1 MIVKQSDLRSNL
13 KKYFDIAV
21 NNEPVLVPR
30 KENQNVVI
38 ISEEQYRE
46 MSQMSRLLAYSQEL
60 SGQMSGN
67 RTGEIGAMSNPT
79 QIPAIKS
86 YTDTTD
92 IRTDNLDRLMVI
104 GDFKDNWN
112 GNGAAAFDKDL
123 INKVTKIVG
132 ELDIQPEIFPSAAGT
147 IEFEYGNS
155 RKDFMGIEV
164 GSSGE
169 AEVFIV
175 MYNGREI
182 FERIETT
189 ASAIN
194 ERVRRFYE

>member
-46 MSQMSRLLAYSQEL
+46 MSQMARLLAYSKEL
-60 SGQMSGN
+60 SGQMPGN
-67 RTGEIGAMSNPT
+67 RTDMAGAISPST
-79 QIPAIKS
+79 EIPAMKS
-86 YTDTTD
+86 YTETTD
-92 IRTDNLDRLMVI
+92 IRTDNLDRLAVI
-104 GDFKDNWN
+104 GGFKDNWN

-123 INKVTKIVG
+123 IDKVTKLVS

-155 RKDFMGIEV
+155 RRDFMGIEI
-164 GSSGE
+164 GPSGE

-182 FERIETT
+182 FESIETT